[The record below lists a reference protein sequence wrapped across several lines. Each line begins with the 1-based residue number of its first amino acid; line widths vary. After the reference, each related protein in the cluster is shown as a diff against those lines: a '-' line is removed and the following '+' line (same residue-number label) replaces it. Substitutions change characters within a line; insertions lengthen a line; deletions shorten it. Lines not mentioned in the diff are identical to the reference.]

1 METQMETL
9 PQLLVA
15 NAHKYGHR
23 KIAMREKALGIWQ
36 PYTWADY
43 LEQVKSCALGLA
55 ALQMQRGE
63 KLAVIGDN
71 RPPLYWMLLAAE
83 ALGGIPVPAVSGCHR
98 SRDRIRAGAL
108 GSQDRGRPR
117 PGTGR

>member
-1 METQMETL
+1 MEAQMETL

-15 NAHKYGHR
+15 KAHKYGHR

-43 LEQVKSCALGLA
+43 LDGVKRCALGLA

-71 RPPLYWMLLAAE
+71 RPPLYWMLLAA
-83 ALGGIPVPAVSGCHR
+83 
-98 SRDRIRAGAL
+98 
-108 GSQDRGRPR
+108 
-117 PGTGR
+117 